1 MDLFQAAA
9 DNSLVGVV
17 ERIVF
22 RSEADFFTIALFKTS
37 SGAVTVTGEFY
48 AIQCGDRF
56 TVRGEWINHPKY
68 GRQFRID
75 RYERVLPV
83 TEEGIY
89 AYLCSGVISG
99 IGPVT
104 ARKLVENFGLHTLEV
119 IEERPYLLE
128 TIEGIGSKKAGK
140 IAAGAIAQRDIEQIV
155 LFLRGYDVPLNLALK
170 IYKHYGNQA
179 IDIIKDNPYRLSDEV
194 YGIGFLK
201 ADAIARQLGVA
212 RESTFRTEAAVK
224 YALNGALNDGHTY
237 LPLAAL
243 AEKTRQL
250 LADRAEDGAL
260 PDSEIRQAVQALAER
275 EEVVAETD
283 GAVYLTPFYQAEVY
297 AAKRFTAIARHLP
310 PPIPGDLTM
319 AIDRVQEKL
328 RLEFTPQQKEI
339 IREVVDAGATVLTGG
354 PGTGKTTIVR
364 GIIEAIT
371 AVKPE
376 AVILL
381 AAPTGR
387 AAKRLSELTG
397 GTAKTI
403 HRLLGYNFEG
413 GAPHFAWDDKNPLKG
428 DILIVDEFSMVDVLL
443 ANHLF
448 KAVPPGMRLVLVGD
462 VDQLPSVGPGNVL
475 KDTIA
480 AGLTPVVRLTQ
491 VFRQAQES
499 QIIMNAHRINRG
511 DFPLIH
517 RQANDFTFIAAEAP
531 MQAARRIKEMVVDE
545 LRQGRDIND
554 VQVITP
560 VYRGET
566 GADNLNQ
573 LLREALNP
581 LRPGQP
587 EIKTNYNTFRAGDK
601 VMQIRNNY
609 DKGVFNGNI
618 GRIVDIYCA
627 ADAGE
632 TEDHL
637 LVRFEEEEIL
647 YAGDEADEL
656 TLAYAVTVHKA
667 QGSEFPVVI
676 MPVYWVNNFLSTRN
690 LLYTGLTRAK
700 ERLYLL
706 GRRYDLLRTIKNN
719 RVIRRYTKLA
729 DRLSGATGC
738 LPDGTTAPA
747 DGNEV

>member
-1 MDLFQAAA
+1 MDLFQTAAESTLA
-9 DNSLVGVV
+9 GAV

-22 RSEADFFTIALFKTS
+22 RSEGDYFTIALFRTS
-37 SGAVTVTGEFY
+37 GGTVTVAGEFHT
-48 AIQCGDRF
+48 IQCGDKF
-56 TVRGEWINHPKY
+56 TVHGEWTNHPKY

-75 RYERVLPV
+75 RYERILPV

-104 ARKLVENFGLHTLEV
+104 ARKLVDSFGLHTLEV

-128 TIEGIGSKKAGK
+128 SIEGIGPKKAGR
-140 IAAGAIAQRDIEQIV
+140 IAAAVLAQRDIEQIV
-155 LFLRGYDVPLNLALK
+155 VFLRGYDVPLNLALK
-170 IYKHYGNQA
+170 IYKHYGSQA
-179 IDIIKDNPYRLSDEV
+179 IEIIKENPYRLSDEI
-194 YGIGFLK
+194 YGIGFLR
-201 ADAIARQLGVA
+201 ADAIARRLGVGG
-212 RESTFRTEAAVK
+212 ESSFRTEAAVK
-224 YALNGALNDGHTY
+224 YALSGALNDGHTY
-237 LPLAAL
+237 LPLAVL
-243 AEKTRQL
+243 TEKTRRL
-250 LADRAEDGAL
+250 LADRREETAL
-260 PDSEIRQAVQALAER
+260 TDSEIKRAVEALADR
-275 EEVVAETD
+275 EEVTAEED

-297 AAKRFTAIARHLP
+297 AAKRFAAITGRRP
-310 PPIPGDLTM
+310 PPIPGDLAV
-319 AIDRVQEKL
+319 AIGRVQERL
-328 RLEFTPQQKEI
+328 RLTFTAQQKEI
-339 IREVVDAGATVLTGG
+339 IHQVVEAGATVLTGG

-364 GIIEAIT
+364 GIVEVIGT
-371 AVKPE
+371 VKPD

-397 GTAKTI
+397 YAAKTI
-403 HRLLGYNFEG
+403 HRLLGYSFEG
-413 GAPHFAWDDKNPLKG
+413 GTPHFTWDDKNPLKG
-428 DILIVDEFSMVDVLL
+428 DILIVDEFSMVDILL
-443 ANHLF
+443 ANNLF

-480 AGLTPVVRLTQ
+480 AEIAPTVRLTQ

-499 QIIMNAHRINRG
+499 QIIMNAHRINQG

-517 RQANDFTFIAAEAP
+517 RPAEDFVFYPVENPA
-531 MQAARRIKEMVVDE
+531 QAAGRIKEMVASE
-545 LRQGRDIND
+545 FRQGRDIND
-554 VQVITP
+554 IQVITP

-566 GADNLNQ
+566 GADNLNH
-573 LLREALNP
+573 LLRETVNP
-581 LRPGQP
+581 LLPGQA
-587 EIKTNYNTFRAGDK
+587 EIRTHYNTLRTGDK

-618 GRIVDIYCA
+618 GRVSEIYRA

-632 TEDHL
+632 AEDHL
-637 LVRFEEEEIL
+637 LVRFDEEEIL

-656 TLAYAVTVHKA
+656 TLAYAITVHKA

-676 MPVYWVNNFLSTRN
+676 MPIYWVNNFLSTRN

-719 RVIRRYTKLA
+719 RVLRRYSKLVE
-729 DRLSGATGC
+729 RLNG
-738 LPDGTTAPA
+738 
-747 DGNEV
+747 